1 MPSVLIAIGLAVSL
15 FLLYIKKQR
24 AGKILLL
31 VILIFYYILFTA
43 PVSKLIAWSL
53 INNVN
58 VKSDRIIDKDSQAIV
73 ILSAGVQ
80 IKPFKELSGTSW
92 RRLWQGIEE
101 YRKFKGN
108 VPVIYSGGSPNYY
121 NDSTVEAKLAKE
133 YAVSM
138 NIPENMFWIDTA
150 SGNTHESG
158 INVKRILDNKFP
170 GIDKHKIILVTSA
183 LHMLR
188 SVNVM
193 KKNGIHVIP
202 SPADFPMGSLSFG
215 PASLLPSVT
224 YFSISTLSIHEWMG
238 ISYYWLLG
246 RI

>member
-31 VILIFYYILFTA
+31 LILIFYYILSTG
-43 PVSKLIAWSL
+43 PGSKLIAWSL
-53 INNVN
+53 ISKVD
-58 VKSDRIIDKDSQAIV
+58 VTSDKTINEDLNAIV

-92 RRLWQGIEE
+92 RRLWQGIEK

-108 VPVIYSGGSPNYY
+108 VPIIYSGGSPGYY

-150 SGNTHESG
+150 SGNTYESG

-188 SVNVM
+188 SMRVM
-193 KKNGIHVIP
+193 EKNNIHATP
-202 SPADFPMGSLSFG
+202 SPADFPIGSLSFS
-215 PASLLPSVT
+215 PSSLLPSVT